1 MLNATIL
8 ATGLYI
14 RNLQND
20 KNLIKLGLISIAQK
34 LYIKYKR
41 LKVDMQM

>member
-8 ATGLYI
+8 GTVYI

-20 KNLIKLGLISIAQK
+20 KNLIKLGLISVAQK

-41 LKVDMQM
+41 LKVDM